1 MVKNLENFDLEFEKQ
16 KVNLSDKEKEFAEG
30 EALKKREGVF
40 AEKKDKENDYSK
52 RGLKDLDVTEPIIM
66 PSDDVFNEAE
76 RIKVGDIK
84 AGNAFNV
91 SADCKTNNIEVRNS
105 AFYFAYHC
113 QVKNISGVK
122 LFENAAGSCLITGDI
137 KATTNFS
144 KADSGNILNASIGE
158 KSKGVVILG
167 ENIGEDVI
175 YPSVIQMKDRV
186 ADDPV
191 KMEEF
196 FKNEFDKDQ
205 KNDEENIF
213 DHLKWFNWEGKTLEE
228 GKEKLK
234 KRYSKF
240 KETLFESYVEFVREK
255 GKGRGEEERSK
266 ESYRQTF
273 PQFFYNHLQRLGIDE
288 SYFYYLI
295 NDNSKRQEI
304 FQGFEKLR
312 KVEKNSLVELNDY
325 ISKLKCVR
333 SNLSLLSMSDWIRL
347 SEYAEF
353 LDFDE
358 KEIKEIENKANDELI
373 NDEISRVKLSDI
385 IENPDGYKGWR
396 TAKFIKQFSYQNKRF
411 NTGELSKEFEKE
423 KNNKID
429 TKIKAKINA
438 YLKDYILKS
447 PENNLN
453 KYLKEIGFENE
464 TKKGIIFAAR
474 LHKVLENKKEENN
487 KSILLELMK
496 GKKPIEFDANKI
508 WLEEKTLKK
517 QDQRLWLSKTSGKID
532 TEKWLAHKNKEYS
545 VATSN
550 DFFLSQEKAQKDQ
563 LDEINKHFEEIGLQ
577 VAAGKIEEIEKIFS
591 RIGKEISVDIK
602 KDIKNHIQ
610 AYKSLSGIERSK
622 FPKKIILE
630 TEEDPLEVIQMG
642 EKVVGSCLK
651 IRGGHE
657 ESVVCNAADI
667 NKKIIWAKNEKEEV
681 VGRMLIGITREGELA
696 SFRVFNND
704 PRIDL
709 DKCYKDFVYELAEDI
724 KTEITD
730 RGKIEQLVGENWYD
744 DGMVD
749 LEK

>member
-1 MVKNLENFDLEFEKQ
+1 MLKNLENFDLRSEK
-16 KVNLSDKEKEFAEG
+16 LKENFSNEGKEFAEE
-30 EALKKREGVF
+30 EALKNEKGVF

-52 RGLKDLDVTEPIIM
+52 RGLKDLEVTKPIIM

-91 SADCKTNNIEVRNS
+91 SADCKANNIEVRNS
-105 AFYFAYHC
+105 AFSFAYHC

-137 KATTNFS
+137 KATTDFS

-234 KRYSKF
+234 KRYAKF
-240 KETLFESYVEFVREK
+240 TEALFESYKKFVWEE
-255 GKGRGEEERSK
+255 GRNEDYYRNGFSRLFNK
-266 ESYRQTF
+266 E
-273 PQFFYNHLQRLGIDE
+273 LDRLGINE
-288 SYFYYLI
+288 AYFYYLI

-325 ISKLKCVR
+325 IPKLKCAGD
-333 SNLSLLSMSDWIRL
+333 NLSLLSMSDWIRL
-347 SEYAEF
+347 SKYAEF

-358 KEIKEIENKANDELI
+358 KEIEKIKDKINKVELGNI
-373 NDEISRVKLSDI
+373 VA
-385 IENPDGYKGWR
+385 NPDDYKSWK
-396 TAKFIKQFSYQNKRF
+396 TAKFIKQFEHKKKRF
-411 NTGELSKEFEKE
+411 NIGELDKEFEKE
-423 KNNKID
+423 KNNKI
-429 TKIKAKINA
+429 NA
-438 YLKDYILKS
+438 DIKDYILKS

-464 TKKGIIFAAR
+464 TKEGIIFAAR

-487 KSILLELMK
+487 KNILLELMK

-532 TEKWLAHKNKEYS
+532 TEKWLAHKSKEYS
-545 VATSN
+545 VAASN
-550 DFFLSQEKAQKDQ
+550 DYFLSQEKAQKDQ

-577 VAAGKIEEIEKIFS
+577 LATDKIEEIENIFS
-591 RIGKEISVDIK
+591 RIGKEIPVDIK

-657 ESVVCNAADI
+657 ESAVCNAADI